1 MNQSESA
8 SDLGQFRK
16 RLEERIGSS
25 RQEPKWRPADMAAE
39 MRRFQERRVQFDE
52 VAPRLV
58 TNVILPRLSQLA
70 SMFKNASLSDRLPND
85 RTSCWFGYCEQ
96 LPSSTKIEMVVSH
109 DAPVENVIVRFE
121 ASIFPSF
128 QRFEPHDKLLV
139 PLVNPDEV
147 QVAQWVEDRLLEFL
161 EAYLRIDRGIEDFEY
176 EVVTDPVCGMR
187 LGRAKAVATADF
199 RGHQYFFCAAEC
211 QQQFLR
217 DPAKFIV
224 FRGQ

>member
-8 SDLGQFRK
+8 SNLGEFRK
-16 RLEERIGSS
+16 RLEERIRSG
-25 RQEPKWRPADMAAE
+25 RREPKWCPADMAAE
-39 MRRFQERRVQFDE
+39 MQRFQVRKAKFDE
-52 VAPRLV
+52 ATPRLV
-58 TNVILPRLSQLA
+58 TDVILPRLSQLA
-70 SMFKNASLSDRLPND
+70 SMFTNASLRDRLSND
-85 RTSCWFGYCEQ
+85 RASCWFGYCERF
-96 LPSSTKIEMVVSH
+96 PSSAKIEMVVSH

-121 ASIFPSF
+121 ASIFPSY

-139 PLVNPDEV
+139 PLVQPDDAK
-147 QVAQWVEDRLLEFL
+147 VAQWVEDRLFEFL
-161 EAYLRIDRGIEDFEY
+161 EAYLRIDRGSEEFED

-187 LGRAKAVATADF
+187 LARGKAVATADF
-199 RGHQYFFCAAEC
+199 RGHPYFFCAAEC